1 MGFTKE
7 QLLELKK
14 ATIVRR
20 IQAIKSEADFRA
32 FVSTTGKAEMK
43 TVIKEGYQEE
53 ADKIRENNKKTEALA
68 SELISE
74 KSKIDNL

>member
-1 MGFTKE
+1 MGFTPE

-14 ATIVRR
+14 AAIVRR
-20 IQAIKSEADFRA
+20 VQAIKSEADFRA
-32 FVSTTGKAEMK
+32 FVSTIGKAEMK

-68 SELISE
+68 KELLDQKKE
-74 KSKIDNL
+74 VDKY